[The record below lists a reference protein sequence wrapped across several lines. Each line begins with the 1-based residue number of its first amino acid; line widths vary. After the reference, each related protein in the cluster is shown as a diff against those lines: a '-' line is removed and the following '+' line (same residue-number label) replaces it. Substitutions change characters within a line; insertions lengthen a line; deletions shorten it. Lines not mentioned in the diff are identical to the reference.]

1 MLFYEKQELKIL
13 KSEFY
18 GLKTIK
24 QWRYGKGEVVFVL
37 GSQCPGWDV
46 GCGLPSD
53 DPLDEVQTPTEMFS
67 WGCLE
72 SRGVGY
78 IGIL

>member
-37 GSQCPGWDV
+37 GSQCPGWGV
-46 GCGLPSD
+46 VSPLMTLSMKFKLPRKCS
-53 DPLDEVQTPTEMFS
+53 LGVVWKAEVWDT
-67 WGCLE
+67 
-72 SRGVGY
+72 
-78 IGIL
+78 